1 MVACT
6 LAASLYGCASPPRSR
21 SVPPPKPKEEE
32 TKRLQ
37 TGSGRA
43 ERLRED
49 GTPAYRVDFVE
60 SELEFDKS
68 GVFAGA
74 MRQVTGE
81 IFGKFPKSTTFS
93 ADAGSA
99 RKEDERLELN
109 GRIRLVSP
117 DPKGTLTC
125 DRLVWNAAAQRV
137 QAYGN
142 VRFEGEAFTL
152 GPASELWASPDLSVV
167 ATPTMFPAPNATP

>member
-1 MVACT
+1 MAT
-6 LAASLYGCASPPRSR
+6 LLIGCASPSR
-21 SVPPPKPKEEE
+21 SVPVAPPKPKEEE
-32 TKRLQ
+32 PKRLQ

-43 ERLRED
+43 ERLRDD

-60 SELEFDKS
+60 SQLEFDQR

-81 IFGKFPKSTTFS
+81 IFGKSAKSTTFS
-93 ADAGSA
+93 ADAGMA

-109 GRIRLVSP
+109 GNIRLVSP

-125 DRLVWNAAAQRV
+125 EHLVWNAAAQRV

-152 GPASELWASPDLSVV
+152 GPASEVWASPDLSVIG
-167 ATPTMFPAPNATP
+167 TPTMFLAPKPTP